1 MTTIEE
7 EVRGVNLKGFDGYD
21 IPKLVF
27 FLSEH
32 ERLNNKQ
39 KSISYLYIVLKC
51 FISKISWNYKKGNSP
66 ILFFKQKTR
75 KQHSTM
81 VDAVV
86 DIVNGAGTL
95 YFENKFS
102 FSIIN
107 GFKLMK
113 MLFLWNLQLKKSNLR
128 NKAQRMLLN
137 ELITLKKLDFFLN
150 KIKLDNYKLL
160 VVFYDA
166 HPEGNFI
173 VQKFQKSGIRTATLS
188 HGIVLAERDNN
199 IIDYCG
205 IELKG
210 TISDYFLA
218 WNNFSFNEAVKQ
230 GLDKEKIKVLGIP
243 QFINNISILTKK
255 VESNVFGVI
264 LDNTSGDQYNMELIR
279 IANKIATRF
288 NYKYKLRFHPTF
300 KGNEY
305 NKIIDFKYYCGN
317 DNSLNIVNYTSDIKF
332 SLVANS
338 TVFIE
343 LVFMKHLVYRYA
355 SNTIHDKYRDFPYNA
370 FKNNGELINILINE
384 KDESDKLFHEICT
397 ISDVKKSYLEFFESF
412 YD

>member
-1 MTTIEE
+1 MITIEE

-81 VDAVV
+81 VDTVV

-102 FSIIN
+102 FSIN

-113 MLFLWNLQLKKSNLR
+113 MLLLWNFELEKSNLT
-128 NKAQRMLLN
+128 NKAKRMLLN

-150 KIKLDNYKLL
+150 KINLNNYKLL

-166 HPEGNFI
+166 HTEGNFI
-173 VQKFQKSGIRTATLS
+173 VQKFKKLGVKTATLS
-188 HGIVLAERDNN
+188 HGIVLAERDRN

-205 IELKG
+205 VELKG
-210 TISDYFLA
+210 TVSDYFLA

-230 GLDKEKIKVLGIP
+230 GLDKNKIKVLGIP
-243 QFINNISILTKK
+243 QFINNSMLAEK
-255 VESNVFGVI
+255 VNSNTFGVI
-264 LDNTSGDQYNMELIR
+264 LENSSGEKYNMKLIK

-305 NKIIDFKYYCGN
+305 DKIIDFKCYVGN
-317 DNSLNIVNYTSDIKF
+317 DNSLNVANYTSDVKF

-355 SNTIHDKYRDFPYNA
+355 SNTIHDKYRDFSYNV
-370 FKNNGELINILINE
+370 FKSSFELTDILLNE
-384 KDESDKLFHEICT
+384 KDESDKLFYEICT
-397 ISDVKKSYLEFFESF
+397 VRDVKKSYLEFFESF